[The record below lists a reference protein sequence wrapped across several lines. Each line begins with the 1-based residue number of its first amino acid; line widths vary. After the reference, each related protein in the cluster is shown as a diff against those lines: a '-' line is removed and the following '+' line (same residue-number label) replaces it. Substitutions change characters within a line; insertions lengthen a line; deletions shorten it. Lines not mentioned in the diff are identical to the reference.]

1 MLPKWRPGAGRLLER
16 YGKVMPSNLMTRE
29 SQYQVCVDDIEAHGR
44 ETLGLMSSESWRN
57 DPKHLVFTLSRY
69 KFVAKMLA
77 GRERVLE
84 IGCGDA
90 LGTRIVRQA
99 VQSLTACDFDRAF
112 IDDAARRQSPPW
124 TFDLMVH
131 DFREGPIRGIFD
143 AIYALDVLE
152 HVPASEERQFLST
165 ALASLGANGV
175 AIIGT
180 PSLESQPYA
189 SEQSRLGHVNCKS
202 GPDLKALMEEF
213 FHNVFLF
220 SMNDEVVHTG
230 FHKMAN
236 YLFALCCTKRAMIG
250 R

>member
-1 MLPKWRPGAGRLLER
+1 MPRRQWSAGASGSL
-16 YGKVMPSNLMTRE
+16 KTRE
-29 SQYQVCVDDIEAHGR
+29 GQYQVCVENITSHGWER
-44 ETLGLMSSESWRN
+44 LGLMSSESWRN

-69 KFVAKMLA
+69 KFVAKLLD

-84 IGCGDA
+84 VGCGDA

-99 VQSLTACDFDRAF
+99 VKSLTATDFDPMF
-112 IDDAARRQSPPW
+112 IEDAAKRQSLPW
-124 TFDLMVH
+124 TFDLVVH
-131 DFREGPIRGIFD
+131 SFCEGPMPGTFD

-152 HVPASEERQFLST
+152 HIPVSEERGFLST
-165 ALASLGANGV
+165 VLSSLDANGV
-175 AIIGT
+175 AIIGM

-202 GPDLKALMEEF
+202 GPHLKSLMQDF
-213 FHNVFLF
+213 FSNVFLF

-236 YLFALCCTKRAMIG
+236 YVIVLCCTKRSP
-250 R
+250 